1 MKNTFLTIALMTAF
15 TAFTVTSYA
24 FSSASASTSITCDG
38 GHECDDKCKKGKDGK
53 CDKVTTADA
62 KGNKKAGHSCCAK
75 GSKKSCKGDSKKAK
89 KATKEETK

>member
-24 FSSASASTSITCDG
+24 FSSTSAPMSVTCDG

-53 CDKVTTADA
+53 CEHATADA
-62 KGNKKAGHSCCAK
+62 KGNKKEAHACCAK
-75 GSKKSCKGDSKKAK
+75 SKKSCKGDKKKANK
-89 KATKEETK
+89 EIKEETK